1 MHAAIASTD
10 KGPLFYWNVDDAVGR
25 NGVNKFDDVMFV
37 QWCFYKLT
45 KWAHLQPELRDAISN
60 VGVNGQCNGR
70 DGDPLVDGIKALQ
83 RQYSWME
90 DGRVSPVT
98 KGGTYIDVSGARNT
112 FLIIYP
118 LNAVLAQMHPAQWP
132 RIDLM
137 PEFVW
142 RIKDKATAP
151 FIWG

>member
-1 MHAAIASTD
+1 MCPAIASSP
-10 KGPLFYWNVDDAVGR
+10 KGPIFYWNLDGAVGR

-37 QWCFYKLT
+37 QWCFYKLG
-45 KWAHLQPELRDAISN
+45 KWQGQGFGELRAAFGKLPIS
-60 VGVNGQCNGR
+60 GECSGR
-70 DGDPLVDGIKALQ
+70 DGDPLVDTIKALQ
-83 RQYSWME
+83 RFMGVMV
-90 DGRVSPVT
+90 DGRVSPT
-98 KGGTYIDVSGARNT
+98 TTGGTYTSGGGRSV

-118 LNAVLAQMHPAQWP
+118 LNAILQQMYPAQYP

-151 FIWG
+151 FIW

>member
-1 MHAAIASTD
+1 
-10 KGPLFYWNVDDAVGR
+10 
-25 NGVNKFDDVMFV
+25 
-37 QWCFYKLT
+37 
-45 KWAHLQPELRDAISN
+45 LQPGLRDAISK
-60 VGVNGQCNGR
+60 VGVNGQCSGR

-83 RQYSWME
+83 REYSWME

-98 KGGTYIDVSGARNT
+98 KDGTYIDVHGARNT
-112 FLIIYP
+112 FLIVYP

-151 FIWG
+151 FSWG